1 GRFISQDPISIRGGL
16 NLYRYAPNPLRWID
30 PWGLVRLASDFLEQ
44 IRDITAKYKGQAIYE
59 FFDEGAGKMY
69 AGQTKNLYQR
79 MLQHARSGKLTQAM
93 LDSLN
98 FDKYAGISKQWLNNL
113 EAMKIAKNGG
123 RGVTSNEKRPPNTGN
138 VSDQDFRVKG
148 EC

>member
-1 GRFISQDPISIRGGL
+1 M
-16 NLYRYAPNPLRWID
+16 
-30 PWGLVRLASDFLEQ
+30 
-44 IRDITAKYKGQAIYE
+44 YE

-98 FDKYAGISKQWLNNL
+98 FDKYAGISK
-113 EAMKIAKNGG
+113 
-123 RGVTSNEKRPPNTGN
+123 
-138 VSDQDFRVKG
+138 
-148 EC
+148 